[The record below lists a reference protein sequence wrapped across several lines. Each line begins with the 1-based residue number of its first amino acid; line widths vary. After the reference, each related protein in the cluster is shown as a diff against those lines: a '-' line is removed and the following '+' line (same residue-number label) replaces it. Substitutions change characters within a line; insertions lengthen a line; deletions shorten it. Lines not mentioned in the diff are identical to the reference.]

1 MGTEQSNYSRWPDAG
16 KQTTFSPPLE
26 QRVLMIQ
33 ISRSEQKRQYR
44 NVETAVR
51 ELVSMSDAQL
61 SRVPASEQAIVEMK
75 NCRGLKAGSLKRQIK
90 YVTKLLQQE
99 PLDEIFAF
107 LSQVKGSKLEEN
119 RYEHQ
124 AEQLRDAIV
133 NEALQSYQDAQQV
146 EQPWPIDWQSEVIDQ
161 VIILFPDIDENQLR
175 SSAHQYARSR
185 IKAHYREIFR
195 LIRAAADKQRRAQR

>member
-1 MGTEQSNYSRWPDAG
+1 
-16 KQTTFSPPLE
+16 
-26 QRVLMIQ
+26 MIQ

-44 NVETAVR
+44 NVEAAVR

-61 SRVPASEQAIVEMK
+61 ARVPASAQAIAEMK
-75 NCRGLKAGSLKRQIK
+75 NCRGLKAGALKRQIK

-146 EQPWPIDWQSEVIDQ
+146 QQPWSIDWHSEAIAQ
-161 VIILFPDIDENQLR
+161 VVALFPAINEHELR

-185 IKAHYREIFR
+185 IKGHYREIYR
-195 LIRAAADKQRRAQR
+195 LIRSAAEKQRIAQL